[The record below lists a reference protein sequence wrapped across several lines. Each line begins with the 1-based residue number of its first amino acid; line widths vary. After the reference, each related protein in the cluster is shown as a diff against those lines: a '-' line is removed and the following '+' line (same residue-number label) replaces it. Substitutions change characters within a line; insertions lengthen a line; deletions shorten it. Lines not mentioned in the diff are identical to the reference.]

1 MTFGRGFWI
10 VVWYG
15 ILLLG
20 LVGLWA
26 SIAWGRRLR
35 WENLDELLRA
45 IGTIQVSVGMLLLL
59 YGRWPQVATGL
70 LGLALGVF
78 IAAFVA
84 VRHLPAIDD
93 EDDEDDEADTHP
105 ALRDRPSRG
114 DAAVGP
120 EHSSSELN
128 REAIHE

>member
-59 YGRWPQVATGL
+59 YRHWPQVATGL
-70 LGLALGVF
+70 LGLALGFF

-84 VRHLPAIDD
+84 MRHLPAVDDGD
-93 EDDEDDEADTHP
+93 EDNDEADIHP
-105 ALRDRPSRG
+105 ALRGQPVRPIPPDGAPS
-114 DAAVGP
+114 
-120 EHSSSELN
+120 HTSN
-128 REAIHE
+128 